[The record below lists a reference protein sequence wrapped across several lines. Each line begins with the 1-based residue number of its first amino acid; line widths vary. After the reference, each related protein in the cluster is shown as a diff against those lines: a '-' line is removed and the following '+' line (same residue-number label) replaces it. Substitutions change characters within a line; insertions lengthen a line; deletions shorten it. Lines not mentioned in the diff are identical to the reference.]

1 MDKGPL
7 SIHQVKLVVQPG
19 PGFSNGRGVGEHADS
34 PGNLSK
40 VSTRDNSRGLIVD
53 ANLEASGAPVHKLDA
68 SLGLD
73 GCNGSI
79 DILGDN
85 ISTVE
90 EAAGHVLPM
99 PGITLNHLVGRLK
112 AGIGDLSHG
121 NLLMVSLLRGD
132 DRCIGDQ
139 REVDPGIGNQVGLE
153 LCQIHIEGS
162 IKAKGGSDGGH
173 NLANETVE
181 VSIRGPLNVKVPA
194 ADIIDGLI
202 VNHEGTVRV
211 LQGGVG
217 GQDGIVGLN
226 HSSGNLGSRVDGEL
240 QLRLLA
246 IVNREPL
253 HEQRGEARSSATSK
267 RVEEKE
273 ALQASAL
280 VSQLPNSVQNK
291 VNHLLANGVVAPGIV
306 VGSILLAVD
315 ELLRM
320 EELAVGSTPGLIY
333 DSGLQINE
341 DSSRY
346 MLPST
351 SLREEGGEGV
361 IPKSLVRRHVAIRL
375 DAMLQAVELPAG
387 IANLATGLANVD
399 GDALTLEK
407 KI

>member
-1 MDKGPL
+1 MNPW
-7 SIHQVKLVVQPG
+7 IWHQICLE
-19 PGFSNGRGVGEHADS
+19 FS
-34 PGNLSK
+34 
-40 VSTRDNSRGLIVD
+40 
-53 ANLEASGAPVHKLDA
+53 
-68 SLGLD
+68 
-73 GCNGSI
+73 
-79 DILGDN
+79 
-85 ISTVE
+85 
-90 EAAGHVLPM
+90 
-99 PGITLNHLVGRLK
+99 
-112 AGIGDLSHG
+112 
-121 NLLMVSLLRGD
+121 
-132 DRCIGDQ
+132 
-139 REVDPGIGNQVGLE
+139 QV
-153 LCQIHIEGS
+153 HIEGS
-162 IKAKGGSDGGH
+162 IKAKGSSDGRH
-173 NLANETVE
+173 NLSYKAVE
-181 VSIRGPLNVKVPA
+181 VGIRGPLNIKVPA
-194 ADIIDGLI
+194 ANIIDGLI
-202 VNHEGTVRV
+202 IHHEGTVRV

-217 GQDGIVGLN
+217 CQDSIIGFN
-226 HSSGNLGSRVDGEL
+226 HSCCNLGSRVDGEL

-253 HEQRGEARSSATSK
+253 HEQRSEARSSATSK

-280 VSQLPNSVQNK
+280 VSQLPNPVQNK

-341 DSSRY
+341 DSSGD

-375 DAMLQAVELPAG
+375 NAMLQAVELPAG

>member
-1 MDKGPL
+1 MNPTKCDYY
-7 SIHQVKLVVQPG
+7 QVELVVKPG
-19 PGFSNGRGVGEHADS
+19 PGLCDGSGVGEHADS
-34 PGNLSK
+34 SWDLGKISAG
-40 VSTRDNSRGLIVD
+40 DNSWWLVID

-112 AGIGDLSHG
+112 AGIGDLSHSK
-121 NLLMVSLLRGD
+121 LLMVSLLRGD

-139 REVDPGIGNQVGLE
+139 WEVDPGIGNQVGLE

-173 NLANETVE
+173 YLTNETVE
-181 VSIRGPLNVKVPA
+181 VGISWPLNIQVPA
-194 ADIIDGLI
+194 ADVIDGLI
-202 VNHEGTVRV
+202 VNHECTIRV
-211 LQGGVG
+211 LQSGVG
-217 GQDGIVGLN
+217 GQDGIVGFN
-226 HSSGNLGSRVDGEL
+226 HSSGNLGSWVDGEL

-253 HEQRGEARSSATSK
+253 HEQRSEARSSATSK

-280 VSQLPNSVQNK
+280 VSQLPNPVQNK
-291 VNHLLANGVVAPGIV
+291 VNHLRANGVVAPGIV

-341 DSSRY
+341 DSSGD

-375 DAMLQAVELPAG
+375 NAMLQAVELPAG